1 MNEDTVLDTESLS
14 TMKNISCPKLCGI
27 LTADGRIGPLE
38 RSYFS
43 EVLNW
48 IEPEKWRKY
57 VGSMAKVLC

>member
-14 TMKNISCPKLCGI
+14 TMKNISCQAVTGI
-27 LTADGRIGPLE
+27 LTADGSIGPLE

-48 IEPEKWRKY
+48 MEPEK
-57 VGSMAKVLC
+57 